1 MLALYGHTQQR
12 TGGYDM
18 ILRRVLTEVLEGIEG
33 FLAFLDF
40 IDEDECLS
48 GKKRDFAV
56 GLKFLDNARGF
67 LGDTLLSAEK
77 CKYFTFFCG
86 YLQR

>member
-56 GLKFLDNARGF
+56 GLKFLDNERGF

-86 YLQR
+86 